1 MTDAAVLEN
10 KSLSDVMLAM
20 DVVDTLRHRRLLVER
35 ELLSDQRDEKLLQR
49 LREIYR
55 SQGMEVTDEVLLA
68 GVEALRQERFTYRPP
83 RKSLAVR
90 LAHLYVQR
98 GKWGLRAAVALAV
111 VVLIWLGYFFLIAGP
126 AAQRLEQQV
135 TVLNG
140 EIDATTERIQKLEQE
155 ANRIEAVL
163 NGYADDVPAEYRKV
177 AATKLTGAKTA
188 ALHADTLIDS
198 ANALN
203 QEANLSSENFSARS
217 VKAEETLRQQQAL
230 VSQLDQALK
239 QARTLLADI
248 DSLKIFPGQLA
259 QLKEAAL
266 AVAKEREAAKLANQY
281 FESGMSALLGGQID
295 QAEAALTE
303 LRGLNSQLLQ
313 SYSLLV
319 VSRDGEQSG
328 VWRVPERNPD
338 ARNYYLIVEAVG
350 SDGNPLTMTVT
361 NEEDGSR
368 VQTRK
373 WGVRVSERTF
383 RRVAADKSDDGIIQG
398 RRIGEKRR
406 GYLKPEY
413 LVDTSGDAITQW

>member
-1 MTDAAVLEN
+1 MTDGAALEN
-10 KSLSDVMLAM
+10 KRLSDVMLAM

-35 ELLSDQRDEKLLQR
+35 ELLSDQRDEQLLQR

-55 SQGMEVTDEVLLA
+55 SQGMEVGDDVLLA

-90 LAHLYVQR
+90 LAYLYVQR
-98 GKWGLRAAVALAV
+98 GKWGLRATVALAV
-111 VVLIWLGYFFLIAGP
+111 VLLVWLGYTLLVSGP

-135 TVLNG
+135 ALLNG

-155 ANRIEAVL
+155 ANRIESVL
-163 NGYADDVPAEYRKV
+163 DRYADDVPAEYQEV

-188 ALHADTLIDS
+188 ALHADRLIDS

-203 QEANLSSENFSARS
+203 QEANLNSEDFSGRAGK
-217 VKAEETLRQQQAL
+217 VEEKLKQQQAL
-230 VSQLDQALK
+230 VSQLDQALR
-239 QARTLLADI
+239 QSRTLLADI
-248 DSLKIFPGQLA
+248 DSLKIFPSQLT

-266 AVAKEREAAKLANQY
+266 AVAKERAGAELAKQY

-295 QAEAALTE
+295 QAEAALSE
-303 LRGLNSQLLQ
+303 LRSLNSQLLQ
-313 SYSLLV
+313 SYSLQV
-319 VSRDGEQSG
+319 VSREGEQSG

-350 SDGNPLTMTVT
+350 SDGHALTMTVT

-413 LVDTSGDAITQW
+413 LVDTNGDAITQW